1 MVWHGATGSGKS
13 YQLRV
18 YLSREH
24 FANGVRVY
32 VIDQDEQQE
41 YAGRFCTYLGGSRV
55 PIRTLADAEAF
66 AFDQVANPDVVVWD
80 LHESDEAERGAI
92 FATLKAKLCAYQ
104 LSGRKRRCA
113 LVIDEAVTLTEDEPG
128 RKALGDLARRG
139 RHFGVELHTLTQRL
153 TDWLDTGIGRAI
165 QSNAANGW
173 YGQMEDREL
182 REIVDKGTELSAEE
196 QERIRKAGQGEGLL
210 LTAGRRVWVSLYGH
224 TSEAEFE
231 AFNTDR
237 DELEADDGEELAKD
251 RRNGHATAI
260 ALATL

>member
-1 MVWHGATGSGKS
+1 
-13 YQLRV
+13 
-18 YLSREH
+18 
-24 FANGVRVY
+24 VRVY

-41 YAGRFCTYLGGSRV
+41 YAGRFCAYLRGSRV
-55 PIRTLADAEAF
+55 PVRTLAEAKAF
-66 AFDQVANPDVVVWD
+66 SFDQVANPDVVVWD

-104 LSGRKRRCA
+104 LAGARRRCA
-113 LVIDEAVTLTEDEPG
+113 LVVDEALTVTEDELG

-182 REIVDKGTELSAEE
+182 REIVDKGTDLSPEE

-210 LTAGRRVWVSLYGH
+210 ITAGRRVWVSLYGH
-224 TSEAEFE
+224 TSEAEFD

-237 DELEADDGEELAKD
+237 EELGADEDDEQEED
-251 RRNGHATAI
+251 RRNGHVATVA
-260 ALATL
+260 ALVGPARDDRA